1 MPFYSIDKMDNSQ
14 DTFGP
19 PKKMV
24 AGEFIKIGI
33 VTYGM
38 GEGPDPHF
46 HPNEEQFILML
57 GGKVNFIL
65 GDESK
70 VIGQG
75 DIVHIPRNVE
85 HGLKVVEAPAV
96 FFACKSPVGDGKL
109 SQDYNQAKDVA
120 ALKARLAEVL

>member
-1 MPFYSIDKMDNSQ
+1 MPFFNIDTMGESD
-14 DTFGP
+14 DTYGP

-57 GGKVNFIL
+57 EGRVNFVL
-65 GDESK
+65 GAETRQ
-70 VIGQG
+70 IGPG
-75 DIVHIPRNVE
+75 DLVHIPRGTD

-96 FFACKSPVGDGKL
+96 FFACKSPVGDGRL
-109 SQDYNQAKDVA
+109 SQDYNPAGDVA
-120 ALKARLAEVL
+120 ALKSRLAAV